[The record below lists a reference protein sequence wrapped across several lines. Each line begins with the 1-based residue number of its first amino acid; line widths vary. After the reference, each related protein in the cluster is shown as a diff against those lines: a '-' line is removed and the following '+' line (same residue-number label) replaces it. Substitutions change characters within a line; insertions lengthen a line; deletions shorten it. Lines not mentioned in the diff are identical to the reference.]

1 MSAGSTPGALVHAC
15 ELELRWSDLDAY
27 DHVNNAVYLSL
38 LEEARIQWFNTF
50 AGGWRLPTA
59 EPVIARVEINY
70 RRPLHHPARVRVE
83 LHLLKLGRSSIT
95 VAHRIVTVGSDP
107 EVLHSDGLTVIV
119 YVDPAGSGSV
129 PLPVNVRQACGA

>member
-1 MSAGSTPGALVHAC
+1 MAAEPTTRLVHAC

-38 LEEARIQWFNTF
+38 MEEARIQWFNTF
-50 AGGWRLPTA
+50 EGGWRSATA
-59 EPVIARVEINY
+59 EPVIARTEVNY

-83 LHLLKLGRSSIT
+83 LHLEKLGRSSII
-95 VAHRIVTVGSDP
+95 VAHRIVAVGVEP

-129 PLPVNVRQACGA
+129 PVPDNVRRACG